1 MNSIFNRIHSNA
13 MHMGATV
20 TGESIFLQNS
30 KCNPYEFPSLMGFI
44 RQKWITNN
52 NQPSTLWD
60 EFPRPMGF
68 IFKWMMHQS
77 TEQYLSWIPASNG
90 VHSLSLKCSTEHNII
105 DQVLTGCW
113 DKFQT
118 HLKFILVRQFLCH
131 TFSRRNEFPHPM
143 GFIQPSR
150 QFNGMQYFAN
160 G

>member
-13 MHMGATV
+13 MHMGA
-20 TGESIFLQNS
+20 SIFLQNS
-30 KCNPYEFPSLMGFI
+30 KCGPYEFPSLMGFI
-44 RQKWITNN
+44 WQKWKTNN

-68 IFKWMMHQS
+68 IFKWMVHQS
-77 TEQYLSWIPASNG
+77 TEQYLSWIPAPNG

-105 DQVLTGCW
+105 DQVPTGCW

-118 HLKFILVRQFLCH
+118 YLKFILVRQFLWH

-150 QFNGMQYFAN
+150 QFNGVQ
-160 G
+160 

>member
-1 MNSIFNRIHSNA
+1 MNSIFNRIHSCV
-13 MHMGATV
+13 MHMGAAV
-20 TGESIFLQNS
+20 TGASIFLQSS
-30 KCNPYEFPSLMGFI
+30 KCGPYEFPSLMGFI

-77 TEQYLSWIPASNG
+77 TKQYLSWIPASNG

-105 DQVLTGCW
+105 DH
-113 DKFQT
+113 KFQT

-131 TFSRRNEFPHPM
+131 TFSRRNGFPHPM

-150 QFNGMQYFAN
+150 PFNGMQYFAN

>member
-1 MNSIFNRIHSNA
+1 MNSIFNRIHSYA
-13 MHMGATV
+13 MHMGAAV
-20 TGESIFLQNS
+20 TGASIFLQNS
-30 KCNPYEFPSLMGFI
+30 KCGPYEFPFLMGFN

-105 DQVLTGCW
+105 DH
-113 DKFQT
+113 KFQT

-143 GFIQPSR
+143 GFIQQSR
-150 QFNGMQYFAN
+150 QFNGMQHFAN